1 VLVITTRGPVVC
13 WWVGGGG
20 GDGVGGGGVRH
31 AVVLGA
37 GYVQAP
43 GSLTERS

>member
-1 VLVITTRGPVVC
+1 MITARGPVVC
-13 WWVGGGG
+13 WWLG
-20 GDGVGGGGVRH
+20 GDGDGVGGGVRH

-37 GYVQAP
+37 GYVQAL

>member
-1 VLVITTRGPVVC
+1 VITTRGPVVC

-20 GDGVGGGGVRH
+20 GDGGVGGGVRH

-37 GYVQAP
+37 GYVQAL

>member
-1 VLVITTRGPVVC
+1 MITTRGPVVC
-13 WWVGGGG
+13 WWVGGD
-20 GDGVGGGGVRH
+20 GDGVGGGGGGVRH

-37 GYVQAP
+37 GYVQAL

>member
-1 VLVITTRGPVVC
+1 MVITTRGPVVC
-13 WWVGGGG
+13 WWVGGS
-20 GDGVGGGGVRH
+20 GVGSGVRH